1 MYVWEQSEI
10 VKTYRLTVAM
20 VWALLGVGRVR
31 PSTWAALMRR
41 DLAEHA
47 TDDGYRLTP
56 TGQDV
61 ADELHNLTAEP
72 EDQTPD
78 ITTDDGPTFPEC
90 EDAGAHVESEAA
102 THGAAA
108 EVVDVPSTPDHETS
122 DCGWPPLWPN
132 GAPAPREDVETEP
145 LPSLTRADEVHAGDY
160 VLHTGTRR
168 QVIGTRTE
176 GRDIVL
182 STVHGTLTMPP
193 GTPLR
198 IEPAQLSLSLAG

>member
-90 EDAGAHVESEAA
+90 EDAGR
-102 THGAAA
+102 
-108 EVVDVPSTPDHETS
+108 TS
-122 DCGWPPLWPN
+122 SP
-132 GAPAPREDVETEP
+132 
-145 LPSLTRADEVHAGDY
+145 
-160 VLHTGTRR
+160 RR
-168 QVIGTRTE
+168 QPTGPLLRSWTSVHSRP
-176 GRDIVL
+176 RD
-182 STVHGTLTMPP
+182 
-193 GTPLR
+193 
-198 IEPAQLSLSLAG
+198 Q